1 MRVQRLPQAA
11 GTAHIRVAGELDLAT
26 ADLLDEAIAGALVER
41 PERLVVDLEGVT
53 FAGAQLVH
61 ALENAQNLMGERR
74 SGVRVVRP
82 SRSVMRVLAICDLDH
97 LCAERS

>member
-1 MRVQRLPQAA
+1 MRVQRLPKAA

-26 ADLLDEAIAGALVER
+26 AELLDAAIAGAMDER

-53 FAGAQLVH
+53 FAGSQLVH
-61 ALENAQNLMGERR
+61 ALENAQKLMGERR

-82 SRSVMRVLAICDLDH
+82 SRSAMRLLAICDLDH
-97 LCAERS
+97 LYADRP